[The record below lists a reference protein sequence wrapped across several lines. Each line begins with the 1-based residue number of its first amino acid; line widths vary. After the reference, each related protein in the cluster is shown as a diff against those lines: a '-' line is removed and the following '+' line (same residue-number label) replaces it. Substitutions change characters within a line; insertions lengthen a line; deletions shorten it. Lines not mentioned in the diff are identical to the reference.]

1 MSDHPH
7 QLQDYPS
14 LLLRLFHQ
22 SQGPHSKPSKK
33 AQEELFQH
41 LQTTSLPVECFD
53 ALLPHFLVCLGKGD
67 AASKWLV
74 LLFASNL
81 LRTADVVN
89 MVMHQ
94 QKLVISIL
102 PETLEKWWRLVE
114 AQGTAQSNLSNLRD
128 GVYVPNAVLQHEKL
142 ALQSSQ
148 FFALGRLVDTL
159 ALLLRVTDDVDI
171 VDFAA
176 RTFQVILKLAQKG
189 AIQNVFVRVADVL
202 ITWIC
207 RQDTPTDPRDVLVRT
222 LFDMRE
228 LWADNPVFSL
238 QLIASYLLRLA
249 TLAKTNQTLNPCDLT
264 QLYLCPPSID
274 TVTTCAHAMVAI
286 QSQDAALFSPLCV
299 SCVDLLLLHAAT
311 LFHRHLATA
320 SDVSVVLD
328 RALVLLE
335 GCSSVQFSLP
345 IVNLLHRNL
354 PLSLPLGVS
363 PNNGGAT
370 PPSTAPSQV
379 TFLSL
384 LCTTSQAGVLI
395 KLTRVAVQCVR
406 LGGIPALQVFGFQAV
421 SASNDIPVM
430 FFLMVFCLALA
441 SPMNTPLAPGDAT
454 CLAGL
459 YTRLIQSLPK
469 WTDTPLLL
477 HGVKAIHCLMQF
489 ILQARAAA
497 TSPPINPADS
507 LALATILL
515 HHVVASPQ
523 SVVLFQVLADLVAEA
538 PVFQL
543 TLPLQAPVAFL
554 ALANHPNDIVRRHC
568 VALLPT
574 ITPHPSHL
582 AVALDRLFDS
592 VPNVATAALQ
602 AVGSLAVVSLGN
614 ATATITQSGRPQT
627 SFKRAVKQTADYKIN
642 FSPAQFELV
651 VRWIDSGDPD
661 DTCVAGLRLEHHPAP
676 LVALKEHVWAA
687 SSWCV
692 LNRLRTHW
700 GNAGHTLAALE
711 KLLLKPTVVHP
722 RLVVELLHALELAIS
737 HMLVETTSIHDTDN
751 HHQQLEKALA
761 FFKTNR
767 KVCDDWF
774 LRIRPALVRLCDATG
789 ASGLGRHHAL
799 ALVTSLAA
807 KAATAEWDAAMYALC
822 SASCDLQ
829 DIPGLLGYM
838 EYAAHVGQSKPWMP
852 PLALEAQMQYE
863 AATAGYATILSP
875 LVALSRQLESSEDHR
890 NSEAATGVQAYVAS
904 MGMGPVSFKGVV
916 LRCAQ
921 CFAYLQDWDGC
932 RQWMN
937 QALQVAALLRTV
949 QHWLTDEVE
958 QLASALN
965 GLVAAWR
972 LELRMLLPADQPPV
986 ASSTHRDHLPP
997 LQEWTVLSVVDD
1009 AKARNLHDGVQVHT
1023 KWLEQRLRVLAID
1036 NRAAAP
1042 HRGDSMSRQ
1051 LRRTLMQLQCFVQP
1065 EVPRTLSLDPTAHDL
1080 GVWYPLASRLTAPIF
1095 EFDLQLIRLAR
1106 KQRNF
1111 NLATTKLANVAT
1123 TSTVNKL
1130 LVDYEQAQ
1138 LLHATHR
1145 HAQAVSTLV
1154 QLQASFSAT
1163 TAATTDSERRV
1174 QVKTLVKLA
1183 AWTTDHYQPPIR
1195 QMYLHYA
1202 TTVDPLSCRAWL
1214 SWSHYWYQVSHSQME
1229 SISANQH
1236 EYALTIDEKQQFT
1249 AIVSSFS
1256 DLGVMASA
1264 LLAALQNF
1272 ESFVCPAPV
1281 PCVEALDRLTAL
1293 YQQARTRVLAG
1304 YASAIPGYVTYL
1316 QCASP
1321 SSLQSHG
1328 AIVTLRLLGL
1338 LVKHGS
1344 EPSLQS
1350 ALDAAVTES
1359 PLPPWERIVPQLLS
1373 RLAHPDS
1380 NAAARV
1386 EAILLRLAAQN
1397 PHLIVYPAVVESTK
1411 LTEALDS
1418 DLVGQVR
1425 LLIAELRRISL
1436 LWDEAWVSLLSKLS
1450 TDVARRSH
1458 TLEKEAT
1465 RVERNAFLPD
1475 NEKRAL
1481 AQRKF
1486 VAMMKPVLLAL
1497 ATLAKDTIETTS
1509 QTPHEHWFAHHF
1521 GPLITSALS
1530 TFQRCLDP
1538 NDDLAL
1544 QLLRPSQSQP
1554 THTLSSR
1561 LANPWVQC
1569 LWSPFEDI
1577 LKRLNACQ
1585 RRSSLQMAS
1594 ISPVLASWESSLVH
1608 MPGMP
1613 TLQIHR
1619 VAPDVQILATKTKPK
1634 CFELVG
1640 SDGVSHRYLLKARE
1654 DLHLDERIM
1663 QLLATV
1669 NGCLGSDKQAMHYDL
1684 SARHYNVIPL
1694 ANDVGLIQMVRHVTP
1709 LFQIYTAAATTGP
1722 CSTTTAS
1729 TDVNSVAAAP
1739 TAPFYAKLK
1748 LHGITNVTPSGR
1760 PHWPLT
1766 TLRQVY
1772 TDLVNEHPKTNV
1784 LLQELMR
1791 RSASLQEFGA
1801 KSTRFCRSVAVMS
1814 VVGYVIG
1821 LGDRHLDNMLLC
1833 HSGDLVHIDYNVCF
1847 DKGKK
1852 LKVPEV
1858 VPFRLTSIVLGALGL
1873 TGTDGRFRHSME
1885 TTLRVIRTSK
1895 AKETI
1900 LALLEAFVYDPLVD
1914 WKDGP
1919 TPKKLWRMEM
1929 NVQLALFSSRAQ
1941 ERRAEANAALAHVM
1955 HTWQVVE
1962 DLTSDLVRAV
1972 GAVTGLHDQLCTLQ
1986 ATQNELH
1993 KQLAQLLEE
2002 VEGDEATSQHEQL
2015 EQVYMHAKDELDHF
2029 FDECQGR
2036 KGGVRQWLDLPDLGL
2051 PALASFAPT
2060 AMSFTD
2066 LYIALNLADRSLEQN
2081 CHALDKATD
2090 ALIAFLRSVSKV
2102 QSALS
2107 WYERKRPQLYG
2118 SLRGPSV
2125 YDQWIDWVDQAR
2137 ASDGKF
2143 DVRQVVQLAE
2153 EDTRL
2158 RQCLDGVATAPRRE
2172 MPQLAIGINDLDTT
2186 GAHSQLNALT
2196 HALSELKTTWK
2207 LSNAQLKRVLKVA
2220 VADHWRRLLSST
2232 DLSVD
2237 QLALRVRSAQWLF
2250 EVGNMPKGTSF
2261 RYLPLD
2267 EWLLHPDTRPSQVIP
2282 ALIPLHNFCLAIRCA
2297 LHLVH
2302 EYFPR
2307 LAYGTSATSV
2317 VEAFRTSLDQ
2327 AYALPCWSALL
2338 DSFGWVYDDV
2348 PVTTLSQTTGLE
2360 VPTHRPVAIWDL
2372 PGVPSL
2378 RQCLNAMCAADIALT
2393 RDGNVEA
2400 TQYYWLDTLATI
2412 ARMVA
2417 VDQQPPHVVGSY
2429 LTAQAASVLAAASVA
2444 LDACLHTDICVQA
2457 WTFQPSDA
2465 TTPTIISADQLEAEV
2480 QRVMPLDA
2488 PRDFGSSLASKLQLD
2503 QLVDTMA
2510 AVATASIEQAQQT
2523 QLAAWTR
2530 ALEAHRDQLDALAA
2544 WWNVSDQGDA
2554 VDRSRL
2560 LALLPHMKDNDETA
2574 TTVAQHEQL
2583 LETLLAPT
2591 ALALTRHA
2599 TSDDTHRR
2607 ISHAV
2612 DQSLTATHGVQS
2624 FSAIGRWIEY
2634 VESTFRDSKSATCRA
2649 VDAEGHRVLST
2660 FVQAKTAWT
2669 THTRRSITSSD
2680 KRRAVQQALGQA
2692 MSQATRVRQ
2701 SLVAHWLEIRDD
2713 VASPLLALAQAVAAL
2728 LDTEKAKSA
2737 AVLWENER
2745 LVKILSKSTKR
2756 TPELGELQAA
2766 VSVYEAT
2773 SANLHAKY
2781 TAVMQACGDFAQ
2793 QCSEIK
2799 VAAAVASAPATTMA
2813 SVVRG
2818 NSSKPRQDKSLATLS
2833 TDDPMTVLNAIQQ
2846 QKLDGEASHLS
2857 VEQQVQWL
2865 IQEATSVDNLCQ
2877 MYEGWT
2883 PWI

>member
-207 RQDTPTDPRDVLVRT
+207 RQDTPTGPR
-222 LFDMRE
+222 
-228 LWADNPVFSL
+228 
-238 QLIASYLLRLA
+238 
-249 TLAKTNQTLNPCDLT
+249 
-264 QLYLCPPSID
+264 ID
-274 TVTTCAHAMVAI
+274 TVTTYAHAMVAI

-354 PLSLPLGVS
+354 PLSLPLPLGVS

-421 SASNDIPVM
+421 SASNDVPVT

-459 YTRLIQSLPK
+459 YTRLIRSLPK
-469 WTDTPLLL
+469 WTDSPLFL
-477 HGVKAIHCLMQF
+477 HGVKAIHCLIQF

-497 TSPPINPADS
+497 TSPAIKPADS

-538 PVFQL
+538 PLFQL

-568 VALLPT
+568 VALLPS

-592 VPNVATAALQ
+592 VPDVATAALQ
-602 AVGSLAVVSLGN
+602 AVGNLAVVSLGN
-614 ATATITQSGRPQT
+614 ATATTTPSGGPQT
-627 SFKRAVKQTADYKIN
+627 SFKRAAKQTTDCKIN
-642 FSPAQFELV
+642 FSPTQFELV

-722 RLVVELLHALELAIS
+722 RLVVELLHALEVAIS
-737 HMLVETTSIHDTDN
+737 HMLVEASIHDTDN
-751 HHQQLEKALA
+751 HHHQLDKALS

-916 LRCAQ
+916 LRCAH

-965 GLVAAWR
+965 GLVAAWG

-1009 AKARNLHDGVQVHT
+1009 AKVRNLHDGVQAHT

-1111 NLATTKLANVAT
+1111 NLATTKLANVAA

-1130 LVDYEQAQ
+1130 LVDYERAQ

-1183 AWTTDHYQPPIR
+1183 AWTTDHHQPPIR
-1195 QMYLHYA
+1195 QMYLHHA

-1411 LTEALDS
+1411 LTEGLDS
-1418 DLVGQVR
+1418 VLVGQVR

-1465 RVERNAFLPD
+1465 RVEKNAFLTG

-1538 NDDLAL
+1538 DDDLAL
-1544 QLLRPSQSQP
+1544 QLLRPSQSEP
-1554 THTLSSR
+1554 TQTLSSR

-1577 LKRLNACQ
+1577 LNRLNACQ

-1722 CSTTTAS
+1722 SSTTTGS

-1748 LHGITNVTPSGR
+1748 QHGITNVTPSGR

-1914 WKDGP
+1914 WKEGP
-1919 TPKKLWRMEM
+1919 TPKKLWRMEL

-2036 KGGVRQWLDLPDLGL
+2036 KDGVRQWLDLPDLGL

-2066 LYIALNLADRSLEQN
+2066 LYISLNLADRSLEQN

-2090 ALIAFLRSVSKV
+2090 VLIAFLRSVSKL
-2102 QSALS
+2102 QPALS

-2143 DVRQVVQLAE
+2143 DVHQVVQLTE

-2158 RQCLDGVATAPRRE
+2158 RQCLDGVATPRRE
-2172 MPQLAIGINDLDTT
+2172 MPQLAVGINDLDTT

-2220 VADHWRRLLSST
+2220 VADHWRRLQSST

-2282 ALIPLHNFCLAIRCA
+2282 ALIPLHDFCLAIRCA

-2348 PVTTLSQTTGLE
+2348 PATTLSQTTGLE

-2372 PGVPSL
+2372 PGLPSL

-2429 LTAQAASVLAAASVA
+2429 LTAQTASVLAAASVA
-2444 LDACLHTDICVQA
+2444 LDVCLHTNICVQA
-2457 WTFQPSDA
+2457 WTFQPSDS
-2465 TTPTIISADQLEAEV
+2465 TTTIISADQLEAEV

-2488 PRDFGSSLASKLQLD
+2488 PRDFGSSLASRLQLD
-2503 QLVDTMA
+2503 QLVGTMA

-2523 QLAAWTR
+2523 QLATWTQ

-2574 TTVAQHEQL
+2574 TTLAQHEQL
-2583 LETLLAPT
+2583 LETLIAPT

-2649 VDAEGHRVLST
+2649 VDTEGHRVLST
-2660 FVQAKTAWT
+2660 FVQAQTAWT

-2680 KRRAVQQALGQA
+2680 QRRAVQQALGQA

-2728 LDTEKAKSA
+2728 LDTDKAKSA